1 MGEHF
6 RPVRV
11 RVLVCGERLRGDDGA
26 AVLAA
31 EMLPPEVRALA
42 EVREVG
48 QLTVGELLD
57 VPERVALI
65 VADAAMGVAAGR
77 IVTLPLGEVARSAGS
92 GATPAS
98 SHALPPDQVLALAD
112 ELRGSPTR
120 GLFVGI
126 GGLQF
131 ALGAELSR
139 EVAAVL
145 PDYARAIADAITSA
159 ARSQA
164 DPA

>member
-1 MGEHF
+1 M
-6 RPVRV
+6 
-11 RVLVCGERLRGDDGA
+11 
-26 AVLAA
+26 
-31 EMLPPEVRALA
+31 
-42 EVREVG
+42 
-48 QLTVGELLD
+48 
-57 VPERVALI
+57 
-65 VADAAMGVAAGR
+65 
-77 IVTLPLGEVARSAGS
+77 
-92 GATPAS
+92 
-98 SHALPPDQVLALAD
+98 LALAD

-131 ALGAELSR
+131 ALGAELSP
-139 EVAAVL
+139 EVAVVL